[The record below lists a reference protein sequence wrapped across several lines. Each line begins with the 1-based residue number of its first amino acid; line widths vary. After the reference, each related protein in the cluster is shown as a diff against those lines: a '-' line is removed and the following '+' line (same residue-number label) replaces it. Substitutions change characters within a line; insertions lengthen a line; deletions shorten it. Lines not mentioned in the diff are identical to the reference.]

1 MSVVDERLEKVG
13 KGLEETRDLRLCLKL
28 NIGTIVRYFIDGEKP
43 LDLKGTYCEPR
54 IVNYSPLTENYN
66 PESLEFQI
74 SDMSL
79 NLANGD
85 RYFSRYPFNHQW
97 LIGADADVLVGYEDI
112 EFSNWKKILEGKIKK
127 VSWQNSIFHIDISDS
142 LKKLD
147 RPVPDITV
155 GTNEFPQLDPEYEG
169 RPIQYFW
176 GDWTGGTTSWIQ
188 SYDIP
193 ISNWSG
199 TYWAKGGNV
208 LLFHQQGT
216 LLISPDGVNWEIGTI
231 APGTRFT
238 CLKQFGTLVF
248 VGDENGNLYKFSDV
262 RMKTWSKAFTGT
274 FLPSSYIYTME
285 KKSLLGTDYLWV
297 GFGEVL
303 AKTPNGQNFEE
314 AWRFDYS
321 IKSLKTDENERYLYA
336 ALQYSIE
343 FSESGTSG
351 WNPITGNV
359 SPDTFQCST
368 TYGTNICFGASN
380 LKVYKVTGTRYV
392 VEMLEES
399 NEIVKNLVKSYK
411 YLYAATGH
419 YFLKLFRYDGEN
431 WEKVYQ
437 QYSEEVL
444 QPHLSFFKGKL
455 ICSQNIFGYGLVQNR
470 EPTIP
475 GGNFEAIPISN
486 DRRKW
491 LVSRQYVDKLDVWL
505 GKVQL
510 DPTMYSLQR
519 GTVYN
524 FGTKNCSYIE
534 LPNKISDDE
543 IGTHIVT
550 FCPQVTKYGENVSD
564 VLKNI
569 LMWDEL
575 GGFAETGTT
584 FDVAKSNFPNAKLN
598 VYMVEQRKLGQILH
612 DIAKQT
618 YGIVYFEGGIPQFR
632 IFKDIDQETISKQI
646 NQNDILEFQ
655 LERTIDQITN
665 EVTIYHSYNEAQK
678 VYRSILKVLGTA
690 AYLEYGIKQPITIH
704 GKYLVGT
711 SFAYDVAV
719 RYLNDLQ
726 VGYYC
731 LRMKLPLKYIV
742 LHLGDVIQITYD
754 EGPSQEGGFTN
765 KRFRMYSIKKDFADN
780 SIEIEAISP
789 VEMYALK
796 EDYKTVLSMEEHLF
810 VAGTTY

>member
-1 MSVVDERLEKVG
+1 MSIVDERLEKVG

-155 GTNEFPQLDPEYEG
+155 GTNELPQLDPEYEG

-176 GDWTGGTTSWIQ
+176 GDWTRGTTSWLWR
-188 SYDIP
+188 YDIP
-193 ISNWSG
+193 AGNRSG
-199 TYWAKGGNV
+199 TYWTSGGNMV
-208 LLFHQQGT
+208 LVHNEGT
-216 LLISPDGVNWEIGTI
+216 LLISPDGLNWEIGTV
-231 APGTRFT
+231 AQGTRFR
-238 CLKQFGTLVF
+238 CLKQFGTLIF
-248 VGDENGNLYKFSDV
+248 VGDEYGNIYKFSDV
-262 RMKTWSKAFTGT
+262 RMRTWTKTFTGT
-274 FLPSSYIYTME
+274 FMTQNIVYSME
-285 KKSLLGTDYLWV
+285 KKTLLGTDYLWV
-297 GFGEVL
+297 SFGNVL
-303 AKTPNGQNFEE
+303 TKTPNGYDFEKV
-314 AWRFDYS
+314 WKFDYHVTT
-321 IKSLKTDENERYLYA
+321 LKTDEDEKYLYA
-336 ALQYSIE
+336 TPYCSIQC
-343 FSESGTSG
+343 SENGTSG
-351 WNPITGNV
+351 WIAVVDNIT
-359 SPDTFQCST
+359 DQFFCSAIFGT
-368 TYGTNICFGASN
+368 TVCFGASN
-380 LKVYKVTGTRYV
+380 AKVYKVFGTRFA
-392 VEMLEES
+392 VEKLEDS
-399 NEIVKNLVKSYK
+399 YNQVWSMTKSYK
-411 YLYAATGH
+411 YLYAWVARGGWI
-419 YFLKLFRYDGEN
+419 KLFRSDGQK
-431 WEKVYQ
+431 WEKIYQ
-437 QYSEEVL
+437 AKHSTPVWPYIE
-444 QPHLSFFKGKL
+444 FFKNKL
-455 ICSQNIFGYGLVQNR
+455 VSRHLVCYR
-470 EPTIP
+470 EPTTP

-491 LVSRQYVDKLDVWL
+491 LISRQYVDKLDVWL

-510 DPTMYSLQR
+510 DSTMYLLRR

-524 FGTKNCSYIE
+524 FGTRNCSYIE
-534 LPNKISDDE
+534 LSDKIPDDE
-543 IGTHIVT
+543 IGTHVVT

-569 LMWDEL
+569 LTWNEL
-575 GGFAETGTT
+575 GGFTETGTT
-584 FDVAKSNFPNAKLN
+584 FDVAKNNFPNAKLN
-598 VYMVEQRKLGQILH
+598 IYMVEQRRLGQILH

-632 IFKDIDQETISKQI
+632 IFKDIDQETVSKQI
-646 NQNDILEFQ
+646 DQNDILEFQ

-665 EVTIYHSYNEAQK
+665 EITVYHSYNEAQK
-678 VYRSILKVLGTA
+678 IYRSILKVLGTA

-711 SFAYDVAV
+711 GFAYDVAV

-742 LHLGDVIQITYD
+742 LHLGDVIQVTYD
-754 EGPSQEGGFTN
+754 EGSSQEGGFTN

-789 VEMYALK
+789 IEMYALK
-796 EDYKTVLSMEEHLF
+796 EDYKTVLSTEEHLF
-810 VAGTTY
+810 IAGTTY